1 MVSRLGISI
10 ALAALV
16 SITLEARAA
25 AGTITGTI
33 TFDGKAPMMRPLQVA
48 ADPVCEQI
56 HGDDPPLTDWLVLGE
71 DQTVA
76 WVLVRVV
83 DGLGKRQ
90 WPVPQEPVVL
100 SQQGCVYSPHV
111 FGVRAGQPV
120 KVLNPD
126 ETLHNIHPLPQV
138 NNEFNRSM
146 PKQVKETSFT
156 FDKAEDVFTIK
167 CDVHTWMRAYCA
179 VFDHPFF
186 DVTEQDGKF
195 TLEGLPPGEYTIE
208 AWHEK
213 LGAQT
218 AKVTVLEDGETT
230 RDFTFTRPS
239 R

>member
-1 MVSRLGISI
+1 MCIRHFITMTTAV
-10 ALAALV
+10 ALSL
-16 SITLEARAA
+16 AA
-25 AGTITGTI
+25 AGDGAAGTVTGTV

-56 HGDDPPLTDWLVLGE
+56 HGDTPPLTDWLVLGE
-71 DQTVA
+71 GQTVA

-90 WPVPQEPVVL
+90 WPVPEEPVVL
-100 SQQGCVYSPHV
+100 SQEGCVYSPHV

-126 ETLHNIHPLPQV
+126 GTLHNIHPLPEV

-186 DVTEQDGKF
+186 AVTDKDGKF
-195 TLEGLPPGEYTIE
+195 TIEGLPAGDYTIE
-208 AWHEK
+208 AWHER
-213 LGAQT
+213 LGTQR
-218 AKVTVLEDGETT
+218 AKVTVAEAGETSH
-230 RDFTFTRPS
+230 DFTFTRPGS
-239 R
+239 